1 MADTETKPK
10 GKPGRKPKGYD
21 ETTARQVEQMAQF
34 GLPHDQICAVVDMSK
49 HTLYK
54 YYSVELTKGAARAN
68 LQVAKRLYIKAVDE
82 GDTTA
87 LIFWAKCRMRWS
99 TEVAAEVEDQAVP
112 SVRVK
117 VEDAGKKPAKAEAK
131 DAGAD
136 A

>member
-1 MADTETKPK
+1 MAETESKPK
-10 GKPGRKPKGYD
+10 AKPGRKPRGYD
-21 ETTARQVEQMAQF
+21 ETTARQIEQMAQF

-87 LIFWAKCRMRWS
+87 LIFWTKCRMRWS
-99 TEVAAEVEDQAVP
+99 TEAREEEGEQAAPV
-112 SVRVK
+112 VRVQVVDMSRK
-117 VEDAGKKPAKAEAK
+117 QDKAEA
-131 DAGAD
+131 DGAEG
-136 A
+136 

>member
-1 MADTETKPK
+1 MAETESKPK

-54 YYSVELTKGAARAN
+54 YYRVELTKGAARAN
-68 LQVAKRLYIKAVDE
+68 LKVAQRLYVKAVEE

-99 TEVAAEVEDQAVP
+99 TESREEEGEQAAPV
-112 SVRVK
+112 VRVQVVDMSRK
-117 VEDAGKKPAKAEAK
+117 QDKAEA
-131 DAGAD
+131 DGAES
-136 A
+136 